1 MDSVDLKLV
10 LLGNPGVGKT
20 AIVCRFLY
28 NNFGETTSTI
38 GASFALRRIEAGG
51 AACNVGIW
59 DTAGQERFDSLSS
72 FYCRGARA
80 ALIVY
85 DCTDRASFDAVE
97 TKWIHK
103 VEAEAERGC
112 HICIVGTKSDLIRSG
127 GSAAVVSAEEVTALA
142 RKYNAD
148 IFETSAMDGDGIAE
162 TFVCSVQRYHERQ
175 AQRVEQTAAIGAR
188 ANCERARVGVG
199 FRAGLF
205 VARVPCGPPP
215 STRPSSPSP
224 ESPLLPLE
232 THADRR
238 RQSETRRWA
247 QIVRLLL
254 RATAP

>member
-85 DCTDRASFDAVE
+85 DCTDRASFDAVQ

-103 VEAEAERGC
+103 VEAEAESGC
-112 HICIVGTKSDLIRSG
+112 HICIVGTKADLVRSG
-127 GSAAVVSAEEVTALA
+127 GSTAVVPAEEVAALA

-148 IFETSAMDGDGIAE
+148 VFETSAMDGDGIAE
-162 TFVCSVQRYHERQ
+162 TFVCAVQRYHERQ
-175 AQRVEQTAAIGAR
+175 AQRTEQTAAIGAR
-188 ANCERARVGVG
+188 CSERRTHEGLGARADVLLSSAFSFAV
-199 FRAGLF
+199 
-205 VARVPCGPPP
+205 
-215 STRPSSPSP
+215 TRPLTPY
-224 ESPLLPLE
+224 
-232 THADRR
+232 T
-238 RQSETRRWA
+238 
-247 QIVRLLL
+247 
-254 RATAP
+254 